1 MMSDVFLEVI
11 LDVAEASASGITSRD
26 EIEDPLEEALAASGV
41 GEVTG
46 GGGGM
51 GRYIIDLEMALDTF
65 DTGLGIVRKVLQQRK
80 VPASTRIK
88 RNEPNEIEYVVYQ

>member
-1 MMSDVFLEVI
+1 MSDVFLEVI
-11 LDVAEASASGITSRD
+11 VDVVEASALGITSRD
-26 EIEDPLEEALAASGV
+26 EIEDPLEEALAASGL

-65 DTGLGIVRKVLQQRK
+65 DIGLSIIRKVLQQIK
-80 VPASTRIK
+80 VPVSTRIK